1 MTTSVSAIIRAISD
15 LNNRYRDPST
25 STQMKLEALWE
36 MGDQLAQLG
45 VTKPHSI
52 GWGVQRETKGLIKRP
67 TIFRSHKI
75 RTIWP
80 SKDDLMR
87 DIGGLRGLSS
97 LTELLPLIDPAQD
110 VKRKLS
116 PNQLT
121 GLFKHACSDSPG
133 KFKEYLRVLK
143 KQFSHG
149 KLGKPLDKAK
159 HLPQLH
165 EVVSNF
171 QRLRTF
177 LFNLFEQESAAERLA
192 FRAHSST
199 DELGTF
205 SNMCIALTTKDN
217 YRLYKR
223 LGPSSSL
230 SLNKEFAILYD
241 RFRNILDKPSDVERA
256 RLRRLISAEAMA
268 EMSDMISSI
277 RSEEAV
283 DDFKERRKLT
293 IPL

>member
-1 MTTSVSAIIRAISD
+1 
-15 LNNRYRDPST
+15 
-25 STQMKLEALWE
+25 
-36 MGDQLAQLG
+36 MGDRLTKLG
-45 VTKPHSI
+45 VIKPHSI
-52 GWGVQRETKGLIKRP
+52 GWGIQRETKGLIKRP

-87 DIGGLRGLSS
+87 DIGGLRGLSN

-110 VKRKLS
+110 VKHKLS
-116 PNQLT
+116 PEQLSD
-121 GLFKHACSDSPG
+121 LFKHACSDSPG
-133 KFKEYLRVLK
+133 EFKEHLRVLK

-159 HLPQLH
+159 HLPQLQDI
-165 EVVSNF
+165 VFNF
-171 QRLRTF
+171 KRLRTF

-192 FRAHSST
+192 FRAHTSS
-199 DELGTF
+199 DDLCAF

-223 LGPSSSL
+223 LGSSSTL
-230 SLNKEFAILYD
+230 SLNKEFATLYE
-241 RFRNILDKPSDVERA
+241 RFQNILDKPADVKRA

-268 EMSDMISSI
+268 EMSDMISSM
-277 RSEEAV
+277 RTEEAV
-283 DDFKERRKLT
+283 DDFKERRKLA

>member
-1 MTTSVSAIIRAISD
+1 MTTSISAIVRAIRD
-15 LNNRYRDPST
+15 INNRYRDPST
-25 STQMKLEALWE
+25 ATRMKLEALWE
-36 MGDQLAQLG
+36 MGDRLAKLG

-52 GWGVQRETKGLIKRP
+52 GWAVQRETKGLIKRP

-80 SKDDLMR
+80 SKQDLMR
-87 DIGGLRGLSS
+87 DLGGLQGLSS

-110 VKRKLS
+110 VKHKLS
-116 PNQLT
+116 PEQLS

-133 KFKEYLRVLK
+133 EFKQYLRVLK

-159 HLPQLH
+159 HLPELRD
-165 EVVSNF
+165 VVSNF
-171 QRLRTF
+171 RRLRTF
-177 LFNLFEQESAAERLA
+177 LFHLFEQKSAAERSA
-192 FRAHSST
+192 FRAHTST
-199 DELGTF
+199 DELRAF

-223 LGPSSSL
+223 LGSSSSS
-230 SLNKEFAILYD
+230 SLNKEFATLYD
-241 RFRNILDKPSDVERA
+241 RFRNILEKPADVERA

-268 EMSDMISSI
+268 EMSDVISSMS
-277 RSEEAV
+277 SEEAV
-283 DDFKERRKLT
+283 DDFTERRKLA

>member
-1 MTTSVSAIIRAISD
+1 
-15 LNNRYRDPST
+15 
-25 STQMKLEALWE
+25 MKLEALWE
-36 MGDQLAQLG
+36 MGDRLAKLG

-52 GWGVQRETKGLIKRP
+52 GWAVQRETKGLIKRP

-75 RTIWP
+75 RIIWQ
-80 SKDDLMR
+80 SKQDLMQ
-87 DIGGLRGLSS
+87 DLGALQGLSS

-116 PNQLT
+116 PEQLS

-133 KFKEYLRVLK
+133 EFKQYLQVLK

-159 HLPQLH
+159 HLSRLQD
-165 EVVSNF
+165 VVLNF
-171 QRLRTF
+171 KRLRTF
-177 LFNLFEQESAAERLA
+177 LFNLLEQESAAERLN
-192 FRAHSST
+192 FRAHTRT
-199 DELGTF
+199 DELRAF

-223 LGPSSSL
+223 LGSASSS
-230 SLNKEFAILYD
+230 SLNKEFTALYD
-241 RFRNILDKPSDVERA
+241 RFRHILDKSSDVERA
-256 RLRRLISAEAMA
+256 RLRRLISAEALA

-277 RSEEAV
+277 SSEEAV